1 MSRKNF
7 YLVDIE
13 YEDSR
18 HDISGV
24 YDFYK
29 VIWCKDTIDTIKL
42 CVWFNVK
49 DQNLSVLIGNEA
61 LKKLLRPDDYMSFIS
76 TRFTQEQLSYH
87 LVRYHYIRK
96 PFPKKRANGHY
107 FVDHLLFLLKHIN
120 KNTDISLYY
129 GRDVFGWEL

>member
-7 YLVDIE
+7 YLVDIK

-18 HDISGV
+18 HDNSGV

-29 VIWCKDTIDTIKL
+29 VTWCKDIIKL
-42 CVWFNVK
+42 CVWFNVM
-49 DQNLSVLIGNEA
+49 DQNLSVLIGDEA
-61 LKKLLRPDDYMSFIS
+61 LKKLLRPDDYMNFIS
-76 TRFTQEQLSYH
+76 SRFTQEQLSYH

-96 PFPKKRANGHY
+96 PFPKKIAKGYY

-120 KNTDISLYY
+120 KYTNISLYY
-129 GRDVFGWEL
+129 GRNVFGWEL

>member
-7 YLVDIE
+7 YLVDVE

-18 HDISGV
+18 YDNSGV

-29 VIWCKDTIDTIKL
+29 VTWCKDIIKL
-42 CVWFNVK
+42 CVWFNVM
-49 DQNLSVLIGNEA
+49 DQNLSVLIGSEA
-61 LKKLLRPDDYMSFIS
+61 LKKLLRPDDYMNFIS
-76 TRFTQEQLSYH
+76 SRFTQEQLSYH
-87 LVRYHYIRK
+87 LIRYHYIIK
-96 PFPKKRANGHY
+96 PFPKKIAKGYY

-120 KNTDISLYY
+120 KNTSISLYY